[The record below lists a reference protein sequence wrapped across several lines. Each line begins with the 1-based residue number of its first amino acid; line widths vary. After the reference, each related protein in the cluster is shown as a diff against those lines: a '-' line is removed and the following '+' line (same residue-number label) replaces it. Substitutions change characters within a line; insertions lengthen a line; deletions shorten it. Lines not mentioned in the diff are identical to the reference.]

1 MSPAHLDDAHARHL
15 QQRLH
20 DGLGQCLSLAAMQI
34 DQAVATAQPE
44 VEAETL
50 RRTRILLHEALQELR
65 SLIREIDEQATSH
78 TERDLPARLDACV
91 RRLNDVQGVPVS
103 CTIEGPP
110 MRMPPQACEILLG
123 ATRELLVNACKHGQA
138 VGVDARLSILPHRLS
153 ITVTERPASGGSE
166 RVRQVAAPGQGLG
179 LRTARQGLNQIGA
192 RLRWRHCG
200 PDGVQARISW
210 VPQ

>member
-1 MSPAHLDDAHARHL
+1 MNHAYLDDARAHHL

-20 DGLGQCLSLAAMQI
+20 DGLGQYLSLAAMQI
-34 DQAVATAQPE
+34 DQAAATAQAD

-50 RRTRILLHEALQELR
+50 RRARTLLREALQELR
-65 SLIREIDEQATSH
+65 ALIEGIDRQAPIGP
-78 TERDLPARLDACV
+78 ERDLPARLDACV
-91 RRLNDVQGVPVS
+91 RRLNVVQTVPVS
-103 CTIEGPP
+103 CTIEG
-110 MRMPPQACEILLG
+110 MPLRLSDQACEILLG

-153 ITVTERPASGGSE
+153 ITVTERAAPGRTE
-166 RVRQVAAPGQGLG
+166 PTPHEPAPGQGLG
-179 LRTARQGLNQIGA
+179 LRTARLGLNQIGA

-200 PDGVQARISW
+200 PGGVQARISW